1 MPAVSHAKTPCIGQL
16 ASELGYA
23 SKPTLLRH
31 LERIDELAPQI
42 DPDGIYPED
51 WIVFRITGY
60 RPDIDTP
67 ALVPGDAL
75 RGDLSALAERISES
89 AKITPADIHD
99 PYETIDSLTKRWGVS
114 RKTIERY
121 RRLGLIARRL
131 DRGRGRRS
139 VVFMCSTVEWFEAHN
154 RDRLG
159 KAQRFDRFTQS
170 QIKDFA
176 RLARGYRRYLGWSRS
191 QSAARIAARTGHS
204 HEGIRKALL
213 RLDHDSTSPIF
224 DDPGPTTTRDQMFAL
239 RASLRGIE
247 PGRIADRLGRT
258 RNATLRAINNARA
271 GIINSIEISSFS
283 HGTTP
288 LDEPS
293 ARTIDEVFTSPAV
306 CTGLI
311 TRPPTDLRKLIDAM
325 KTRQPT
331 VVYEETMRARALS
344 ILMQRVGRSRSGVSS
359 STPSG
364 PALDAIETD
373 LRFAAMLKAE
383 LIQSHLHLIG
393 LTIEHQIGGQID
405 TLEPSRALFLV
416 FGSIRV
422 AGMALDRY
430 DPSHSARLAAPI
442 GLAVTRFVS
451 RQPDIAQPTDVGKAA
466 RRIPPGHTITPWNM
480 LLTPWLRW
488 LMPERRVGLV
498 LDELGERD
506 RRVLV
511 DRFGYEGTPPCTR
524 LELAKSFG
532 TSIAHAA
539 QFERAAIRSAIAAA
553 RLKDSQPNHGA

>member
-60 RPDIDTP
+60 RPEIDSP
-67 ALVPGDAL
+67 VLVPGEAL

-89 AKITPADIHD
+89 AKITPADIHN
-99 PYETIDSLTKRWGVS
+99 PYETIDSLCKRWGVS

-131 DRGRGRRS
+131 DLGRGRRS
-139 VVFMCSTVEWFEAHN
+139 VVFMSSAVEWFETHN

-170 QIKDFA
+170 QINHFA
-176 RLARGYRRYLGWSRS
+176 RLARGYRRRLGWSRS

-213 RLDHDSTSPIF
+213 RIDHETDAPIF
-224 DDPGPTTTRDQMFAL
+224 TDPGPTTTRDQMFAL
-239 RASLRGIE
+239 RASMRGIE

-258 RNATLRAINNARA
+258 RSATLRAINTARTGVIA
-271 GIINSIEISSFS
+271 SIEIPGLSEGS
-283 HGTTP
+283 
-288 LDEPS
+288 PS
-293 ARTIDEVFTSPAV
+293 DTGVDEVLSSPAV
-306 CTGLI
+306 CSGLT
-311 TRPPTDLRKLIDAM
+311 TRPPTDLRELIDAM
-325 KTRQPT
+325 KIRQPT

-344 ILMQRVGRSRSGVSS
+344 ILMNRVSESRAELASS
-359 STPSG
+359 LPSG
-364 PALDAIETD
+364 PMLDAIETD
-373 LRFAAMLKAE
+373 LRFAAMLKSA
-383 LIQSHLHLIG
+383 LIESHLHLIG
-393 LTIEHQIGGQID
+393 LTIEHQIDGQID
-405 TLEPSRALFLV
+405 TLDPSRALFLI

-451 RQPDIAQPTDVGKAA
+451 RQPDIAQPTDIGKAT
-466 RRIPPGHTITPWNM
+466 RWLPLGHTITPWNM
-480 LLTPWLRW
+480 LVTPWLRW
-488 LMPERRVGLV
+488 LMPDARVEGV
-498 LDELGERD
+498 LDRLDERD
-506 RRVLV
+506 GLILNR
-511 DRFGYEGTPPCTR
+511 RFGFDGHPPMTR
-524 LELAKSFG
+524 RAVAKMLSTTVAHLAR
-532 TSIAHAA
+532 
-539 QFERAAIRSAIAAA
+539 FERAAIRSAIGIA
-553 RLKDSQPNHGA
+553 REHESGS